1 MYYAHT
7 VCFQRILR
15 CAYKVA
21 LFNNVQKAIV
31 SSRTKK
37 TVQTISRKEEWSY
50 ETSLLILPHSIERIF
65 TQFRS
70 KCNVFNML
78 LIIWWKN
85 IWMFLLWSCP
95 CRMKIKFLAKDNRA
109 LSPWYI
115 ATQNIAIDWP
125 KTFGF
130 IY

>member
-37 TVQTISRKEEWSY
+37 TVQTISRKEE
-50 ETSLLILPHSIERIF
+50 
-65 TQFRS
+65 
-70 KCNVFNML
+70 
-78 LIIWWKN
+78 
-85 IWMFLLWSCP
+85 
-95 CRMKIKFLAKDNRA
+95 
-109 LSPWYI
+109 
-115 ATQNIAIDWP
+115 
-125 KTFGF
+125 
-130 IY
+130 